1 MHQGARLHQP
11 RWLWHTMHAM
21 LLSIAMLSPEA
32 GVEPQ
37 SFPVPVFPL
46 DSSSLLLLK
55 RDVVSYGGVTRLPF
69 CVPNWKALS
78 ERLSSHAES
87 HENDRRRSVPLEE
100 PLAQLDEKRHSYPC
114 SPL

>member
-11 RWLWHTMHAM
+11 PWLWHTMHAM
-21 LLSIAMLSPEA
+21 LLSIAMLSQEE

-46 DSSSLLLLK
+46 GSNPQILLK
-55 RDVVSYGGVTRLPF
+55 RGAASYAGVLRPPF

-78 ERLSSHAES
+78 ETLSSHAES
-87 HENDRRRSVPLEE
+87 HENDRPQSVPSEE
-100 PLAQLDEKRHSYPC
+100 LLAQLDEKRHSYPY
-114 SPL
+114 